1 MLSSSNSEYRLN
13 PDKYII
19 SLPESCPKKGQ
30 VEGLFIGGGYGL
42 DGIMRAYGK
51 IQTNYSTGLREEH
64 AGRLQILV
72 LETRGPAHDVMGL
85 AAWWSLVCVD

>member
-1 MLSSSNSEYRLN
+1 
-13 PDKYII
+13 
-19 SLPESCPKKGQ
+19 
-30 VEGLFIGGGYGL
+30 
-42 DGIMRAYGK
+42 MRAYGK